1 MYTNEHSRVNN
12 CKLKATAICQ
22 ERTKSEWLY
31 QTRTFIW
38 FETSIGLGVESFYW
52 LFMRRLFRLRQEWY
66 ATSIFTCLN
75 WMLFLNWNLVLT
87 CMTGIPSWQY
97 IRRLLAVKKTRKQN
111 WMRNEATVNVRT
123 IEFICIPYCFQLQ
136 SIHIEL
142 VTSSTHFLS
151 LSKIEVSSAKCSK
164 IDVSLLSC
172 SINTSYFVCSDNKS
186 MLFI

>member
-97 IRRLLAVKKTRKQN
+97 IRRLLAVKKTKKSKLKKLNEKWGHRKCTNNWIHLHTLLLSVTIHPYWIGDIFHSFSLSLENRSFLCEMLQN
-111 WMRNEATVNVRT
+111 W
-123 IEFICIPYCFQLQ
+123 CF
-136 SIHIEL
+136 SPL
-142 VTSSTHFLS
+142 VFD
-151 LSKIEVSSAKCSK
+151 KYVVFC
-164 IDVSLLSC
+164 
-172 SINTSYFVCSDNKS
+172 
-186 MLFI
+186 M